1 MDYYI
6 YYRKDPE
13 PDVAVVEAPSLEE
26 AIEQL
31 KKYFSPVAEDEVMK
45 IDCHRDGYADG
56 IMIVSSY

>member
-6 YYRKDPE
+6 YYHKDPE

-56 IMIVSSY
+56 SMIVSSY